1 MGRVTAFV
9 LIKTEGRR
17 ASEVAQ
23 RIAEIEHVA
32 EVYSVT
38 GPHDLIAILHL
49 PSYEQLAEVVP
60 DRIAMTDG
68 VTETETT
75 LAFRAFTRR
84 ELDSAFDIGLS

>member
-1 MGRVTAFV
+1 MVTAFV
-9 LIKTEGRR
+9 MITTEGKR
-17 ASEVAQ
+17 ASEIAR

-38 GPHDLIAILHL
+38 GNYDLIAILHM
-49 PSYEQLAEVVP
+49 PNYDRLAEIVP
-60 DRIAMTDG
+60 DQIAVIEG
-68 VTETETT
+68 VQRTETT

>member
-1 MGRVTAFV
+1 MVTAFV
-9 LIKTEGRR
+9 MIKTEGRR

-23 RIAEIEHVA
+23 RILEIEHVA

-38 GPHDLIAILHL
+38 GVHDLIAILHL

-60 DRIAMTDG
+60 DRIAVTEG

>member
-1 MGRVTAFV
+1 MVTAFV
-9 LIKTEGRR
+9 MIRVENRR
-17 ASEVAQ
+17 TSEVAQ
-23 RIAEIEHVA
+23 RVAEIEHVA

-38 GPHDLIAILHL
+38 GAHDVIAILHL

-60 DRIAMTDG
+60 DQIALIDG

-75 LAFRAFTRR
+75 LAFRAFTKR